1 MSRLRMTGSEEIDRQ
16 PAVDPRIGMDAVG
29 TRGRRR
35 NDGLPEHF
43 LVGIGVQTS
52 HFISIELLPIG
63 VEALE
68 LAEAVD
74 APAAYLHPTITSAPA
89 VDPDRIAGQRL
100 PVGSQRRVRLEDVQL
115 RLMVGRPGAFYVG
128 ERPPSACVQEKHGV

>member
-29 TRGRRR
+29 TQGRRR

-52 HFISIELLPIG
+52 HFISIETLPIG

-74 APAAYLHPTITSAPA
+74 APAPDLQPTISTAPA
-89 VDPDRIAGQRL
+89 VDPHWIAGQRL
-100 PVGSQRRVRLEDVQL
+100 PVGGQRRVRTEDVQF
-115 RLMVGRPGAFYVG
+115 RLMVGRPGAIYVG
-128 ERPPSACVQEKHGV
+128 EHPPSARVR